1 MGVPLLAIVAWSG
14 TGKTTL
20 LQQVIPL
27 LKSRGIRT
35 GLIKH
40 THHQM
45 DIDTPGKDSYLL
57 RKAGADQVIVASH
70 QRWALMCETPDQPLN
85 LVELAA
91 RMDSSTLDLV
101 LVEGFKD
108 EPVAKIA
115 LWRRG
120 IKGEVSDL
128 LDEHVI
134 ALVSDEKLATDY
146 PLLDI
151 TQPVSVADFIENWL
165 KTGR

>member
-1 MGVPLLAIVAWSG
+1 MSVRLLAISAWSG

-20 LQQVIPL
+20 LEQVIPL
-27 LKSRGIRT
+27 LKTQGIRS

-57 RKAGADQVIVASH
+57 RKAGADQVIVASN
-70 QRWALMCETPDQPLN
+70 QRWALMVESPNKPLS
-85 LVELAA
+85 LVQLASQV
-91 RMDSSTLDLV
+91 DSSTLDLV

-108 EPVAKIA
+108 EPVPKIA

-120 IKGEVSDL
+120 VKGEIKDL
-128 LDEHVI
+128 LDQYVI
-134 ALVSDEKLATDY
+134 AVATDEDMELNL
-146 PLLDI
+146 PILDI
-151 TQPVSVADFIENWL
+151 NQPMQVADFIVQWL
-165 KTGR
+165 KKH

>member
-1 MGVPLLAIVAWSG
+1 MSVRLLAISAWSG

-20 LQQVIPL
+20 LEQVIPL
-27 LKSRGIRT
+27 LKTQGIQS

-57 RKAGADQVIVASH
+57 RKAGADQVIVASN
-70 QRWALMCETPDQPLN
+70 QRWALMVESPNKPLS
-85 LVELAA
+85 LMQLASQ
-91 RMDSSTLDLV
+91 MDSSTLDLV

-108 EPVAKIA
+108 EPVPKIA

-120 IKGEVSDL
+120 VKGEIKDL
-128 LDEHVI
+128 LDQYVI
-134 ALVSDEKLATDY
+134 AVATDEDMELNL
-146 PLLDI
+146 PILDI
-151 TQPVSVADFIENWL
+151 NQPMQVADFIVQWL
-165 KTGR
+165 KKR

>member
-1 MGVPLLAIVAWSG
+1 MSVRLLAISAWSG

-20 LQQVIPL
+20 LEQVIPL
-27 LKSRGIRT
+27 LKTQGIRS

-57 RKAGADQVIVASH
+57 RKAGADQVIVASN
-70 QRWALMCETPDQPLN
+70 QRWALMVESPNKPLS
-85 LVELAA
+85 LVQLASQ
-91 RMDSSTLDLV
+91 MDSSTLDLV

-108 EPVAKIA
+108 EQVPKIA

-120 IKGEVSDL
+120 VKGEIKDL
-128 LDEHVI
+128 LDQYVI
-134 ALVSDEKLATDY
+134 AVATDEDMELNL
-146 PLLDI
+146 PILDI
-151 TQPVSVADFIENWL
+151 NQPMQVADFIVQWL
-165 KTGR
+165 KKR

>member
-1 MGVPLLAIVAWSG
+1 MSVRLLAISAWSG

-20 LQQVIPL
+20 LEQIIPL
-27 LKSRGIRT
+27 LKAQGIRS

-57 RKAGADQVIVASH
+57 RKAGADQVIVASN
-70 QRWALMCETPDQPLN
+70 QRWALMVETPDNPLS
-85 LVELAA
+85 LMQLAA
-91 RMDSSTLDLV
+91 QMDSSTLDLV

-108 EPVAKIA
+108 EPVPKIA

-120 IKGEVSDL
+120 VKGEIKDL
-128 LDEHVI
+128 LDQHVI
-134 ALVSDEKLATDY
+134 AVAIDEDMELNL
-146 PLLDI
+146 PILDI
-151 TQPVSVADFIENWL
+151 NQPIQVADFIIQWL
-165 KTGR
+165 KKR

>member
-1 MGVPLLAIVAWSG
+1 M
-14 TGKTTL
+14 

-27 LKSRGIRT
+27 LKARGIRS

-57 RKAGADQVIVASH
+57 RKAGADQVIVASN
-70 QRWALMCETPDQPLN
+70 QRWALMCETPEQPLD
-85 LVELAA
+85 LAELAA
-91 RMDSSTLDLV
+91 RMDHAALDLV

-108 EPVAKIA
+108 EPVPKIA

-120 IKGEVSDL
+120 IKGEMADL
-128 LDEHVI
+128 LDEYVI
-134 ALVSDEKLATDY
+134 ALASDDKLAINI

-151 TQPVSVADFIENWL
+151 NQPVNVADFIENWL
-165 KTGR
+165 KTGH

>member
-1 MGVPLLAIVAWSG
+1 MSVRLLAISAWSG

-20 LQQVIPL
+20 LEQVIPL
-27 LKSRGIRT
+27 LKTQGIRS

-57 RKAGADQVIVASH
+57 RKAGADQVIVASN
-70 QRWALMCETPDQPLN
+70 QRWALMVESPNKPLS
-85 LVELAA
+85 LMQLASQ
-91 RMDSSTLDLV
+91 MDSSTLDLV

-108 EPVAKIA
+108 EQVPKIA

-120 IKGEVSDL
+120 VKGEIKDL
-128 LDEHVI
+128 LDQYVI
-134 ALVSDEKLATDY
+134 AVATDEDMELNL
-146 PLLDI
+146 PILDI
-151 TQPVSVADFIENWL
+151 NQPIQVADFIVQWL
-165 KTGR
+165 KKR

>member
-1 MGVPLLAIVAWSG
+1 MSVPLLAISAWSG

-20 LQQVIPL
+20 LEQVIPL
-27 LKSRGIRT
+27 LKRQGIRS

-57 RKAGADQVIVASH
+57 RKAGADQVIVASN
-70 QRWALMCETPDQPLN
+70 QRWALMVDTPDKPLS
-85 LVELAA
+85 LMQLAS

-108 EPVAKIA
+108 ELLPKIA

-120 IKGEVSDL
+120 VKGEIEDL
-128 LDEHVI
+128 LDGYVI
-134 ALVSDEKLATDY
+134 AVATDEDLELNL
-146 PLLDI
+146 PMLDI
-151 TQPVSVADFIENWL
+151 NQPEYVADFISQWL
-165 KTGR
+165 RTQ

>member
-1 MGVPLLAIVAWSG
+1 MNVRLLAISAWSG

-20 LQQVIPL
+20 LEQVIPL
-27 LKSRGIRT
+27 LKAQGIRS

-57 RKAGADQVIVASH
+57 RKAGADQVIVASN
-70 QRWALMCETPDQPLN
+70 QRWALIVETPDKPVSLMQ
-85 LVELAA
+85 LAA
-91 RMDSSTLDLV
+91 QMDSSTLDLV

-108 EPVAKIA
+108 EPVPKIA

-120 IKGEVSDL
+120 VNGEIKDL
-128 LDEHVI
+128 LDQYVI
-134 ALVSDEKLATDY
+134 AVATDEDMELY
-146 PLLDI
+146 LPILDI
-151 TQPVSVADFIENWL
+151 NQPIQVADFIIQWL
-165 KTGR
+165 EKR

>member
-1 MGVPLLAIVAWSG
+1 MSVRLLAISAWSG

-20 LQQVIPL
+20 LEQIIPL
-27 LKSRGIRT
+27 LKAQGIRS

-57 RKAGADQVIVASH
+57 RKAGADQVIVASN
-70 QRWALMCETPDQPLN
+70 QRWALMVETPDNPLS
-85 LVELAA
+85 LMQLAA
-91 RMDSSTLDLV
+91 QMDSSTLDLV

-108 EPVAKIA
+108 EPVPKIA

-120 IKGEVSDL
+120 VKGEIEDL
-128 LDEHVI
+128 LDQHVI
-134 ALVSDEKLATDY
+134 AVATDEDIELNL
-146 PLLDI
+146 PILDI
-151 TQPVSVADFIENWL
+151 NQPIQVADFIIQWL
-165 KTGR
+165 KKP

>member
-1 MGVPLLAIVAWSG
+1 MSVRLLAISAWSG

-20 LQQVIPL
+20 LEQVIQL
-27 LKSRGIRT
+27 LKTQGIRS

-57 RKAGADQVIVASH
+57 RKAGADQVIVASN
-70 QRWALMCETPDQPLN
+70 QRWALMVESPNKPLS
-85 LVELAA
+85 LVQLASQV
-91 RMDSSTLDLV
+91 DSSTLDLV

-108 EPVAKIA
+108 EPVPKIA

-120 IKGEVSDL
+120 VKGEIKDL
-128 LDEHVI
+128 LDQYVI
-134 ALVSDEKLATDY
+134 AVATDEY
-146 PLLDI
+146 MELNLPILDI
-151 TQPVSVADFIENWL
+151 NQPMQVADFIVQWL
-165 KTGR
+165 KKH

>member
-1 MGVPLLAIVAWSG
+1 MSVRLLAISAWSG

-20 LQQVIPL
+20 LEQVIPL
-27 LKSRGIRT
+27 LKTQGIQS

-57 RKAGADQVIVASH
+57 RKAGADQVIVASN
-70 QRWALMCETPDQPLN
+70 QRWALMVESPNKPLS
-85 LVELAA
+85 LMQLASQ
-91 RMDSSTLDLV
+91 MDSSTLDLV

-108 EPVAKIA
+108 EPVPKIA

-120 IKGEVSDL
+120 VKGEIKDL
-128 LDEHVI
+128 LDQYVI
-134 ALVSDEKLATDY
+134 AVATDEDMELNL
-146 PLLDI
+146 PILDI
-151 TQPVSVADFIENWL
+151 NQPMQVADFIVQWL
-165 KTGR
+165 KKH

>member
-1 MGVPLLAIVAWSG
+1 MSVRLLAISAWSG

-20 LQQVIPL
+20 LEQIIPL
-27 LKSRGIRT
+27 LKAQGIRS

-57 RKAGADQVIVASH
+57 RKAGADQVIVASN
-70 QRWALMCETPDQPLN
+70 QRWALMVETPDNPLS
-85 LVELAA
+85 LMQLAA
-91 RMDSSTLDLV
+91 QMDSSTLDLV

-108 EPVAKIA
+108 EPVPKIA

-120 IKGEVSDL
+120 VKGEIKDL
-128 LDEHVI
+128 LDQHVI
-134 ALVSDEKLATDY
+134 AVATDEDIELNL
-146 PLLDI
+146 PILDI
-151 TQPVSVADFIENWL
+151 NQPIQVADFIIQWL
-165 KTGR
+165 KKR